1 MGGQR
6 TFDMYSNESF
16 VFSLPNTWVRHDI
29 YLSEIWFKIRGQVVS
44 SFFELLQ
51 EKSKQ
56 KNVFRIWF
64 LVTSWCNE
72 TNQYVYYINIVST
85 GSIYLWVLAIQKYF
99 EVGSNHSIFFRL
111 AWNCLTQIISNIFS
125 RVPKNDNTIMYWQYD
140 KYSLVLF
147 NARYY

>member
-29 YLSEIWFKIRGQVVS
+29 YLSEIRFKIRGQVVS
-44 SFFELLQ
+44 SFFELQQ

-64 LVTSWCNE
+64 LVTS
-72 TNQYVYYINIVST
+72 
-85 GSIYLWVLAIQKYF
+85 
-99 EVGSNHSIFFRL
+99 
-111 AWNCLTQIISNIFS
+111 
-125 RVPKNDNTIMYWQYD
+125 
-140 KYSLVLF
+140 
-147 NARYY
+147 